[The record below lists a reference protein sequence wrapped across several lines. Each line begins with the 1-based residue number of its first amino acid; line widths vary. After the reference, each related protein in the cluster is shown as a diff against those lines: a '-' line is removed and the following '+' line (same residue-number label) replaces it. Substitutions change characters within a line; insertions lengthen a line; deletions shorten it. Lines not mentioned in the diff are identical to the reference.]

1 MSDDPTVTAPDLV
14 TLAGYGLGLWWAADG
29 PAWAGLLSILADEID
44 GRLAR
49 ATNTTTAH
57 GSALDWGADVA
68 LVPPTLA
75 RLGRELGMGSTPGLV
90 ASPAVLLAQSH
101 LRAAGDRPS
110 VGSARAVAML
120 AAMGVRWWRNGKFS
134 RSRRAAN
141 GSGSVGSMRT
151 ILMNPRK
158 TSAPKRRAP
167 VTIVRVNP
175 AMSAMPMMQAN
186 PRRRRRRNP
195 AKRRGARIIM
205 VNPRRRRASRRN
217 PLIMPNPRRRRR
229 ARSGSVLRVR
239 SNPSM
244 NVMEVVKTAGVGV
257 LAAGAAYALNRFAI
271 GRLFYKGNQHWN
283 SDDNRRGMLYRG
295 ALRFVGAGA
304 GAMFLPGVF
313 GAAFV
318 GAMGY
323 PLIQEL
329 ANWWQYRDSGTGSAA
344 VDNYNPG
351 NVTGIAPQ
359 GTQAAL
365 EEYAAALDG
374 ALGYGA
380 DY

>member
-29 PAWAGLLSILADEID
+29 PAWAGLLSILADEVD

-49 ATNTTTAH
+49 ATGTTTAH

-75 RLGRELGMGSTPGLV
+75 RLGRELGVGSVPGLV

-101 LRAAGDRPS
+101 LRADGERPS

-120 AAMGVRWWRNGKFS
+120 AAIGVRAWRNGKFS
-134 RSRRAAN
+134 RSRRTSEA
-141 GSGSVGSMRT
+141 SGSVGFMRT

-158 TSAPKRRAP
+158 TTARRTSKP

-175 AMSAMPMMQAN
+175 APMMPMMQAN
-186 PRRRRRRNP
+186 PGKRRRRRNP
-195 AKRRGARIIM
+195 AKRRAGARIIM
-205 VNPRRRRASRRN
+205 VNPRRRHARRN

-229 ARSGSVLRVR
+229 ARASSILRVR
-239 SNPSM
+239 SNPSL
-244 NVMEVVKTAGVGV
+244 NVMAVAKVAGVGV
-257 LAAGAAYALNRFAI
+257 LAAGAAYAANRFFI
-271 GRLFYKGNQHWN
+271 GRLFYKSDQHWN
-283 SDDNRRGMLYRG
+283 SPDNRRGMLYRG
-295 ALRFVGAGA
+295 MARFLGAGA
-304 GAMFLPGVF
+304 GAMFLPGLF
-313 GAAFV
+313 GSAFV

-344 VDNYNPG
+344 TDNYNPG

-365 EEYAAALDG
+365 EEYEAALDG
-374 ALGYGA
+374 ALYGSGY
-380 DY
+380 

>member
-1 MSDDPTVTAPDLV
+1 
-14 TLAGYGLGLWWAADG
+14 
-29 PAWAGLLSILADEID
+29 
-44 GRLAR
+44 
-49 ATNTTTAH
+49 
-57 GSALDWGADVA
+57 
-68 LVPPTLA
+68 
-75 RLGRELGMGSTPGLV
+75 
-90 ASPAVLLAQSH
+90 
-101 LRAAGDRPS
+101 
-110 VGSARAVAML
+110 
-120 AAMGVRWWRNGKFS
+120 
-134 RSRRAAN
+134 
-141 GSGSVGSMRT
+141 MRT

-175 AMSAMPMMQAN
+175 AMSAMPMMPN
-186 PRRRRRRNP
+186 PSRRRRRRNP
-195 AKRRGARIIM
+195 AKRRAGARIIM
-205 VNPRRRRASRRN
+205 VNPRRRHARRN

-229 ARSGSVLRVR
+229 ARSSSILRVR
-239 SNPSM
+239 SNPSLNLM
-244 NVMEVVKTAGVGV
+244 AVAKVAGVGV
-257 LAAGAAYALNRFAI
+257 LAAGAAYAANRFFI
-271 GRLFYKGNQHWN
+271 GRLFYKGTEHWN
-283 SDDNRRGMLYRG
+283 SRDNRRGMLYRG
-295 ALRFVGAGA
+295 VARFLGAGA
-304 GAMFLPGVF
+304 GAMFLPGLF
-313 GAAFV
+313 GSAFV

-329 ANWWQYRDSGTGSAA
+329 ANWWEYRDAGTGSAA

>member
-29 PAWAGLLSILADEID
+29 PAWAGLLSILADEVD

-49 ATNTTTAH
+49 ATGTTTAH

-75 RLGRELGMGSTPGLV
+75 RLGRELGVGSTPGLV
-90 ASPAVLLAQSH
+90 ASPAVLLVQSH

-141 GSGSVGSMRT
+141 GSGSVSRMRT

-186 PRRRRRRNP
+186 PSRRRRRRNP

-229 ARSGSVLRVR
+229 RYAGLLTRR
-239 SNPSM
+239 NPSI
-244 NVMEVVKTAGVGV
+244 NVMAAVKVAGVG
-257 LAAGAAYALNRFAI
+257 LAAAGGSYLLNRYVI
-271 GRLFYKGNQHWN
+271 GKLFYKSTEHWN
-283 SDDNRRGMLYRG
+283 SADNRKGVLYRN
-295 ALRFVGAGA
+295 AVRFVGAAALAAFFPGMLGA
-304 GAMFLPGVF
+304 AGIGAML
-313 GAAFV
+313 
-318 GAMGY
+318 Y
-323 PLIQEL
+323 PFAQEM
-329 ANWWQYRDSGTGSAA
+329 ANWWQYRDAGTGSAA
-344 VDNYNPG
+344 TDYYTPTNTSGV
-351 NVTGIAPQ
+351 APQ

-365 EEYAAALDG
+365 EDYAAALDE
-374 ALGYGA
+374 ALGGGY
-380 DY
+380 